1 VLSPVEI
8 EEFTEFMGSL
18 LRLLLHLPFVKPLMR
33 FVLGMIAI
41 PLFRMFLRHVI
52 RLREMS
58 PELEKDLEQWFKGS
72 LILLVATRNMETF
85 LWDWIST
92 TSSDS
97 ADLIKNPF
105 LLAGRLMLAVG
116 VTELMPDQAL
126 FTIIHANPPPLKP
139 IKDKGWKA
147 WRRQFLWMLKGT
159 VCKHLDRSSQ
169 VFAIMTAIFPGVIG
183 WICYG
188 MAIGQYLIIGLVTSR
203 DKALDVLGEF
213 EKQVQ
218 LQREWLIDELSLQKK
233 KNPSELVDDWYPVE
247 KRNGQPPNVVVAEPI
262 EPPAV

>member
-1 VLSPVEI
+1 
-8 EEFTEFMGSL
+8 MGSL
-18 LRLLLHLPFVKPLMR
+18 LRILLHLPFVKPLMR
-33 FVLGMIAI
+33 FLLGVIAI
-41 PLFRMFLRHVI
+41 PLFRSFLRHVI
-52 RLREMS
+52 RLRDMS

-72 LILLVATRNMETF
+72 LILLVATRNMESF
-85 LWDWIST
+85 LWDWLST
-92 TSSDS
+92 NPEST
-97 ADLIKNPF
+97 DLIKNPW

-126 FTIIHANPPPLKP
+126 FTIIHANPPPLKT
-139 IKDKGWKA
+139 IKEKGWKA
-147 WRRQFLWMLKGT
+147 WRRKVIWMVKGL

-169 VFAIMTAIFPGVIG
+169 VFAIMTAIFPGVVG
-183 WICYG
+183 WVCYA

-218 LQREWLIDELSLQKK
+218 LQREWLIDELSLKEK

-247 KRNGQPPNVVVAEPI
+247 CRQGSKTGSLSAEPV
-262 EPPAV
+262 PPPSTT

>member
-1 VLSPVEI
+1 ML
-8 EEFTEFMGSL
+8 GSL
-18 LRLLLHLPFVKPLMR
+18 LRMIVHLPFVKPLMR

-41 PLFRMFLRHVI
+41 PLFRLFLRHVI

-72 LILLVATRNMETF
+72 LILLVATQNMEAL
-85 LWDWIST
+85 LWGWVSHQ
-92 TSSDS
+92 SDS
-97 ADLIKNPF
+97 LEFIKNPY

-126 FTIIHANPPPLKP
+126 FTIIHANPPPLKT
-139 IKDKGWKA
+139 IKEKGWRA
-147 WRRQFLWMLKGT
+147 WRRRVVWTVKGL

-169 VFAIMTAIFPGVIG
+169 VFAIMTAIFPGVVG
-183 WICYG
+183 WVCYG

-203 DKALDVLGEF
+203 DKALDVLSEF

-218 LQREWLIDELSLQKK
+218 LQREWIIDELSLQQK
-233 KNPSELVDDWYPVE
+233 KNASELVDDWYPVDNRPCE
-247 KRNGQPPNVVVAEPI
+247 SASGPVTGPI
-262 EPPAV
+262 AATAPRATQAPES

>member
-1 VLSPVEI
+1 
-8 EEFTEFMGSL
+8 MGSI
-18 LRLLLHLPFVKPLMR
+18 LRMLMHLPFMKPLAR
-33 FVLGMIAI
+33 FLLGVIAI
-41 PLFRMFLRHVI
+41 PIFRSFLRHVI
-52 RLREMS
+52 RLRDMS

-72 LILLVATRNMETF
+72 LLLLVATRNMESL
-85 LWDWIST
+85 LWDWLT
-92 TSSDS
+92 TNPDN
-97 ADLIKNPF
+97 ADMIKNPW

-126 FTIIHANPPPLKP
+126 FTIIHANPPPLKAT
-139 IKDKGWKA
+139 KEKGWKV
-147 WRRQFLWMLKGT
+147 WRRSVLWWLKGT

-183 WICYG
+183 WVCYG
-188 MAIGQYLIIGLVTSR
+188 LAIGQYLIIGLVTSR

-218 LQREWLIDELSLQKK
+218 MQREWLIDELSLQQK

-247 KRNGQPPNVVVAEPI
+247 SKTAVPVVETTQPTGA
-262 EPPAV
+262 